1 MTGAELHKR
10 LSEPFAAADVEWR
23 VTKTRN
29 SNSEGLAVA
38 FIDSRAIQNRLDD
51 VVGPFFWRTRFI
63 PWHQYVPRPGKYED
77 PSEAPKAPVSS
88 QLCGLSIY
96 HEERKEWVEKVDGAE
111 NTDIEAIKGGISDSF
126 KRAAVLWSVGRYLYE
141 IPAKWVSLDKYKQ
154 IARPAELTA
163 YYTEQLSKRGLC
175 AAQNPD
181 TGSAPS
187 GVYAVRGLQPAPV
200 QGYPAAAWV
209 DLVTP
214 AGRALRVFSLGT
226 KPGLAGG
233 VRIQDAKLVQR
244 SGAGGTYYELQ
255 DYQPAA

>member
-1 MTGAELHKR
+1 MTGAELYKR

-63 PWHQYVPRPGKYED
+63 PWHQYIPKPGKYED

-96 HEERKEWVEKVDGAE
+96 HEERREWVEKVDGAE

-126 KRAAVLWSVGRYLYE
+126 KRASVLWGIGRYLYE
-141 IPAKWVSLDKYKQ
+141 IPAKWTSLDRYRQ
-154 IARPAELTA
+154 IAHPAELDS
-163 YYTEQLSKRGLC
+163 YYAEQLQKLGL
-175 AAQNPD
+175 ASAQPPN
-181 TGSAPS
+181 TGNAPA
-187 GVYAVRGLQPAPV
+187 GVYAVRGLQPAPL

-214 AGRALRVFSLGT
+214 DNRAFKVFSLGA
-226 KPGLAGG
+226 KPGLANG
-233 VRIQDAKLVQR
+233 VRIQGAKIVRR